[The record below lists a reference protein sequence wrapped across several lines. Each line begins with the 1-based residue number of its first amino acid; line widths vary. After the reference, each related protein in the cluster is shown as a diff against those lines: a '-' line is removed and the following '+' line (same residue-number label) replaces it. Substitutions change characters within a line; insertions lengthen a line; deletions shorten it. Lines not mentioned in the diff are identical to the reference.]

1 MSQFV
6 VFLIFMSFIHQA
18 YSDTPPAMESKPDVI
33 DEKYDAISNT
43 VIEWSDTIDK
53 NLNKW
58 ISDSNFIEPKH
69 EPGSDTEELQNDI
82 DSFFQNQKYFEES
95 SDAYVLIRF
104 SSFFASKGDEKYKLK
119 ARAQIPLSRT
129 RKKFK
134 LFIEDLN
141 KDNAKDILT
150 KDNEEQETAPR
161 IGIHYF
167 PADKYDISSKYSLGL
182 RGIYPYVRAR
192 YSKEFIAGDWSIE
205 PVQSFK
211 YSTKDKFEEKTDV
224 YFDKQLNDKSL
235 FRIQLNRKTETDTDG
250 MDYFLGLSYY
260 QLLKDDIGLS
270 FSQIFW
276 GNTKYTYTLD
286 KNTRP
291 YTQSKPYSGISNYV
305 TSMSWRQNIWKK
317 WFFFEVR
324 PSVNFHRQ
332 NDYKANYSLNI
343 DFEFYFGKYSG
354 K

>member
-1 MSQFV
+1 MSQIV
-6 VFLIFMSFIHQA
+6 LFLILISFINQA
-18 YSDTPPAMESKPDVI
+18 YSDTSLATDTPDVI

-43 VIEWSDTIDK
+43 VIEWSGAIDK
-53 NLNKW
+53 NLNDW
-58 ISDSNFIEPKH
+58 LFDSNINEAEQEPVNDGKQ
-69 EPGSDTEELQNDI
+69 LQNNI
-82 DSFFQNQKYFEES
+82 DSFFQNEKYFEES
-95 SDAYVLIRF
+95 DDAYVLIRLT
-104 SSFFASKGDEKYKLK
+104 SFFASKEDEKYKLK

-134 LFIEDLN
+134 LFVEDLN
-141 KDNAKDILT
+141 QDNAKDILT
-150 KDNEEQETAPR
+150 KDDDDQETAPK

-167 PADKYDISSKYSLGL
+167 PSDKFDISSKYSIGI
-182 RGIYPYVRAR
+182 RGIYPFVRAR
-192 YSKEFIAGDWSIE
+192 YSKEFSAGGWVIE

-224 YFDKQLNDKSL
+224 YFDKRLDDKSL
-235 FRIQLNRKTETDTDG
+235 FRAQLNRKTKTDTDG
-250 MDYFLGLSYY
+250 MDYFVGLSYY
-260 QLLKDDIGLS
+260 HLLKDDIGLN
-270 FSQIFW
+270 FSQVFW

-305 TSMSWRQNIWKK
+305 TSMSWRQNTWKK
-317 WFFFEVR
+317 WFFFEIR

-332 NDYKANYSLNI
+332 YDYKANYSLNI